1 MIYADANF
9 LDALVLNVPDR
20 SEVATRAVRKDDLW
34 ASPMALYELRK
45 SLAGRAAQV
54 KRTARDNLAELLESD
69 LKTLP
74 PDWSEAVARAEQIAE
89 DFGARLAVDSADTLH
104 VAWALHAGCT
114 AFASFD
120 RRSGPRALAK
130 ALGLQVIPPMT
141 AADWQEKRRLK
152 PD

>member
-9 LDALVLNVPDR
+9 LDALVWPVPDR
-20 SEVATRAVRKDDLW
+20 SDVAGRAYRQGRVF
-34 ASPMALYELRK
+34 ASPLALYELK
-45 SLAGRAAQV
+45 KAQAALPPAE
-54 KRTARDNLAELLESD
+54 KRTCRDNLAELLEAD

-74 PDWSEAVARAEQIAE
+74 PDWSEAVTRAEQIAE

-141 AADWQEKRRLK
+141 QADWQEMRRLK
-152 PD
+152 PE